1 MLRPY
6 RLATVLAMLLVL
18 LGGSLSPAAARA
30 LQRVPSAKVPSVVSQ
45 LSLSTL
51 WYEVVRLLEKSGS
64 AIDPFGHPVV
74 PAGAQGG
81 SDSGSAI
88 DPFGGR

>member
-6 RLATVLAMLLVL
+6 RLATVLALLLVL
-18 LGGSLSPAAARA
+18 LGGSLSPAAARP
-30 LQRVPSAKVPSVVSQ
+30 LQHAPSVKVPSVASQ

-51 WYEVVRLLEKSGS
+51 WHKVVRLLEKSGS

-74 PAGAQGG
+74 PAGAQSA